1 MGIDLIRI
9 SKVEKILEH
18 HGEKFLKKVFTEVEI
33 KYIEEKHFMPQTV
46 AGIYAAKEAMLKELG
61 TGIGEYSL
69 KEVEVFHNEKG
80 RPYGKAG
87 DKLFDISISHEGDY
101 GVAVATLMEKN
112 ILNLPDELKHLLKR
126 RDKNSH
132 KGTYGRVGVVAG
144 QRGMLGSAYLSSS
157 AAFKTGAGLVY
168 VVVEDDIFEAMSIKA
183 TEQIVK
189 SFEDIENEIEFLKTM
204 DVVLIGPGIKNNEW
218 YRTLLQKVLD
228 MDTKVVVDATAFDI
242 LRDNPSFLQGKALK
256 ILTPHEGEFSKITGL
271 SVEEIGKQRE
281 TLAKDFAK
289 EHNLTLVLKGNETV
303 VTDGDKVYINKSGNP
318 GMATAGSGDVLS
330 GIISAL
336 FKSLNPYEAA
346 CVGVYVHGAS
356 GDFAKDIYGEI
367 SMTATDIMENIYK
380 VFKFA
385 DELFIP

>member
-1 MGIDLIRI
+1 MGIDLIGI
-9 SKVEKILEH
+9 TKVEKILER
-18 HGEKFLKKVFTEVEI
+18 HGEKFLEKVFTDGEI
-33 KYIEEKHFMPQTV
+33 KYIEEKQFMPQTV

-69 KEVEVFHNEKG
+69 KDVEVFHDEKG

-87 DKLFDISISHEGDY
+87 EKLFDISISHEGDY
-101 GVAVATLMEKN
+101 GVAVAKLVAN
-112 ILNLPDELKHLLKR
+112 NNLNVPDELKHLLGR

-168 VVVEDDIFEAMSIKA
+168 VVVEDEIFDAMSIKA

-189 SFEDIENEIEFLKTM
+189 TFEDIDAEIEFLKTM
-204 DVVLIGPGIKNNEW
+204 DVVLIGPGIKNNER
-218 YRTLLQKVLD
+218 YRTLLQKILD
-228 MDTKVVVDATAFDI
+228 MDKRVVVDATVFDI
-242 LRDNPSFLQGKALK
+242 LRDNPLFLQGKALK

-271 SVEEIGKQRE
+271 SVEEIGKHRE
-281 TLAKDFAK
+281 ALARDFAK
-289 EHNLTLVLKGNETV
+289 RHNLTMVLKGNETV

-330 GIISAL
+330 GIVSAL
-336 FKSLNPYEAA
+336 FKNLDPYDAASL
-346 CVGVYVHGAS
+346 GVYMHGSA
-356 GDFAKDIYGEI
+356 GDFAKDIYGEE
-367 SMTATDIMENIYK
+367 SMTASDIMENIYK
-380 VFKFA
+380 VFKYGN
-385 DELFIP
+385 ELFI

>member
-9 SKVEKILEH
+9 SKVEKILER
-18 HGEKFLKKVFTEVEI
+18 HGEKFLEKVFTEVEI
-33 KYIEEKHFMPQTV
+33 KYIEEKQFMPQTV

-69 KEVEVFHNEKG
+69 KDVEVFHDEKD

-87 DKLFDISISHEGDY
+87 EKLFDISISHEGDY
-101 GVAVATLMEKN
+101 GVAVAVLMEKN
-112 ILNLPDELKHLLKR
+112 ILNVPDELKHLLKR
-126 RDKNSH
+126 KNKNSH

-168 VVVEDDIFEAMSIKA
+168 VVVEDEIFDAMSIKA

-189 SFEDIENEIEFLKTM
+189 SFEYIDAEIEFLKTM
-204 DVVLIGPGIKNNEW
+204 DAILIGPGIKNNDR
-218 YRTLLQKVLD
+218 YRTLLKEVLD
-228 MDTKVVVDATAFDI
+228 MDKRVVVDATAFDI
-242 LRDNPSFLQGKALK
+242 LRDNPLFLQGKALK

-271 SVEEIGKQRE
+271 SVEEIGRHRE
-281 TLAKDFAK
+281 ALAKDFAK
-289 EHNLTLVLKGNETV
+289 KHNLTLVLKGNETV

-330 GIISAL
+330 GIVSAL
-336 FKSLNPYEAA
+336 FKNHNSFDAASL
-346 CVGVYVHGAS
+346 GVYIHGAA
-356 GDFAKDIYGEI
+356 GDFAKDIYGEE
-367 SMTATDIMENIYK
+367 SMIASDILENIYK
-380 VFKFA
+380 VFKYGN
-385 DELFIP
+385 ELFI

>member
-1 MGIDLIRI
+1 MGIDLIGI
-9 SKVEKILEH
+9 TKVEKILER
-18 HGEKFLKKVFTEVEI
+18 HGEKFLEKVFTDNEI

-69 KEVEVFHNEKG
+69 KDVEVFHDEKG

-87 DKLFDISISHEGDY
+87 EKLFDISISHEGDY
-101 GVAVATLMEKN
+101 GVAVAKLVAN
-112 ILNLPDELKHLLKR
+112 NNLNVPDELKHLLKR
-126 RDKNSH
+126 REKKSH

-168 VVVEDDIFEAMSIKA
+168 VVVEDDIFDAMSIKA

-189 SFEDIENEIEFLKTM
+189 SFEYIDAEIEFLKTM
-204 DVVLIGPGIKNNEW
+204 DTILIGPGIKNNDR
-218 YRTLLQKVLD
+218 YRTLLKEVLD

-242 LRDNPSFLQGKALK
+242 LRNNPLFLQGKALK
-256 ILTPHEGEFSKITGL
+256 ILTPHEGEFSKITGI
-271 SVEEIGKQRE
+271 SVEEIGKHRE
-281 TLAKDFAK
+281 ALARDFAK
-289 EHNLTLVLKGNETV
+289 KHNLTLVLKGHETV

-330 GIISAL
+330 GIVSAL
-336 FKSLNPYEAA
+336 FKSLDPYDAA
-346 CVGVYVHGAS
+346 SLGVYMHGSA
-356 GDFAKDIYGEI
+356 GDFSKDIYGEE
-367 SMTATDIMENIYK
+367 SMIASDIMENIYK
-380 VFKFA
+380 VFKYGN
-385 DELFIP
+385 ELFI

>member
-1 MGIDLIRI
+1 MGIDLIGI
-9 SKVEKILEH
+9 TKVEKILER
-18 HGEKFLKKVFTEVEI
+18 HGEKFLEKVFTDDEI

-69 KEVEVFHNEKG
+69 KDVEVFHDEKG

-87 DKLFDISISHEGDY
+87 EKLFDISISHEGDY
-101 GVAVATLMEKN
+101 GVAVAKLVAN
-112 ILNLPDELKHLLKR
+112 NNLNVPDELKHLLKR

-168 VVVEDDIFEAMSIKA
+168 VVVEDDIFDAMSIKA

-189 SFEDIENEIEFLKTM
+189 TFEDIDVEIEFLKTM
-204 DVVLIGPGIKNNEW
+204 DVVLIGPGIKNNDR
-218 YRTLLQKVLD
+218 YRTLLKEVLD
-228 MDTKVVVDATAFDI
+228 MDKRVVVDATAFDI
-242 LRDNPSFLQGKALK
+242 LRDNLLFLQGKALK

-271 SVEEIGKQRE
+271 SVEEIGKHRE
-281 TLAKDFAK
+281 ALAKDFAK
-289 EHNLTLVLKGNETV
+289 KHNLTLVLKGHETV
-303 VTDGDKVYINKSGNP
+303 VTDGEKVYINKSGNP

-330 GIISAL
+330 GIVSAL
-336 FKSLNPYEAA
+336 FNNLNPYEAA
-346 CVGVYVHGAS
+346 SLGVYMHGAA
-356 GDFAKDIYGEI
+356 GNFAKEIYGEE
-367 SMTATDIMENIYK
+367 SMTASDILENIYK
-380 VFKFA
+380 VFKYGN
-385 DELFIP
+385 ELFI

>member
-1 MGIDLIRI
+1 MGIDLIGI
-9 SKVEKILEH
+9 TKVEKILER
-18 HGEKFLKKVFTEVEI
+18 HGEKFLEKVFTDDEI

-69 KEVEVFHNEKG
+69 KDVEVFHDEKG

-87 DKLFDISISHEGDY
+87 EKLFDISISHEGDY
-101 GVAVATLMEKN
+101 GVAVAKLVAN
-112 ILNLPDELKHLLKR
+112 NNLHVPDELKHLLER

-144 QRGMLGSAYLSSS
+144 QRGMIGSAYLSSS
-157 AAFKTGAGLVY
+157 AAFKTGAGLLY
-168 VVVEDDIFEAMSIKA
+168 VVVEDEIFDAMSIKA

-189 SFEDIENEIEFLKTM
+189 TFEDIDEEIEFLKTM
-204 DVVLIGPGIKNNEW
+204 DTILIGPGIKNNER
-218 YRTLLQKVLD
+218 YRTLLQKILD

-242 LRDNPSFLQGKALK
+242 LRDNPLFLQGKALK

-271 SVEEIGKQRE
+271 SVEEIGRHRE
-281 TLAKDFAK
+281 ALARDFAK
-289 EHNLTLVLKGNETV
+289 KYNLTLVLKGNETV

-330 GIISAL
+330 GIVSAL
-336 FKSLNPYEAA
+336 FKNLDPYEAA
-346 CVGVYVHGAS
+346 SLGVYMHGAA
-356 GDFAKDIYGEI
+356 GDFAKDIYGEE
-367 SMTATDIMENIYK
+367 SMTATDILENIYK
-380 VFKFA
+380 VFKYGN
-385 DELFIP
+385 ELFI

>member
-1 MGIDLIRI
+1 MGIDLIGI
-9 SKVEKILEH
+9 TKVEKIMER
-18 HGEKFLKKVFTEVEI
+18 HGEKFLEKVFTDDEI
-33 KYIEEKHFMPQTV
+33 KYIEEKQFMPQTV

-69 KEVEVFHNEKG
+69 KDVEVFHDEKG

-87 DKLFDISISHEGDY
+87 EKLFDISISHEGDY
-101 GVAVATLMEKN
+101 GVAVAALMEKN
-112 ILNLPDELKHLLKR
+112 ILNVPDELKHLLKI

-168 VVVEDDIFEAMSIKA
+168 VVVEDEIFDAMSIKA
-183 TEQIVK
+183 NEQIVK
-189 SFEDIENEIEFLKTM
+189 TFKDIDEEIEFLKTM
-204 DVVLIGPGIKNNEW
+204 DVVLIGPGIKNNDR
-218 YRTLLQKVLD
+218 YRTLLKEVLD
-228 MDTKVVVDATAFDI
+228 MDKRVVVDATAFDI
-242 LRDNPSFLQGKALK
+242 LRDNPLFLQGKALK

-271 SVEEIGKQRE
+271 SVEEIGRNRE
-281 TLAKDFAK
+281 KLARDFAK
-289 EHNLTLVLKGNETV
+289 KHNLTLVLKGHNTV
-303 VTDGDKVYINKSGNP
+303 VTDGDRVYINKSGNP

-330 GIISAL
+330 GIVSAL

-356 GDFAKDIYGEI
+356 GDFVKEIYGEE
-367 SMTATDIMENIYK
+367 SMTASDIMENIYK
-380 VFKFA
+380 VFKYGN
-385 DELFIP
+385 ELFI

>member
-1 MGIDLIRI
+1 MGIDLIGI
-9 SKVEKILEH
+9 TKVEKILQR
-18 HGEKFLKKVFTEVEI
+18 HGEKFLEKVFTDDEI
-33 KYIEEKHFMPQTV
+33 KYIEEKQFIPQTV

-69 KEVEVFHNEKG
+69 KDVEVFHDEKG

-87 DKLFDISISHEGDY
+87 EKLFDISISHEGDY
-101 GVAVATLMEKN
+101 GVAVAVLMEKN
-112 ILNLPDELKHLLKR
+112 ILNVPDELKHLLKR
-126 RDKNSH
+126 REKKSH

-168 VVVEDDIFEAMSIKA
+168 VVVEDDIFDAMSIKA

-189 SFEDIENEIEFLKTM
+189 SFEYIDAEIEFLKTM
-204 DVVLIGPGIKNNEW
+204 DVVLIGPGIKNNDR
-218 YRTLLQKVLD
+218 YRTLLKEVLD

-242 LRDNPSFLQGKALK
+242 LRNNPLFLQGKALK
-256 ILTPHEGEFSKITGL
+256 ILTPHEGEFSKITGI
-271 SVEEIGKQRE
+271 SVEEIGKHRE
-281 TLAKDFAK
+281 ALARDFAK
-289 EHNLTLVLKGNETV
+289 KHNLTLVLKGNETV

-336 FKSLNPYEAA
+336 FKSLDPYDAA
-346 CVGVYVHGAS
+346 SLGVYMHGAA
-356 GDFAKDIYGEI
+356 GDFAKDIYGEE
-367 SMTATDIMENIYK
+367 SMTASDIMENIYK
-380 VFKFA
+380 VFKYGN
-385 DELFIP
+385 ELFI

>member
-9 SKVEKILEH
+9 SKVEKILER
-18 HGEKFLKKVFTEVEI
+18 HGEKFLEKVFTDDEI

-69 KEVEVFHNEKG
+69 KDVEVFHDEKG
-80 RPYGKAG
+80 RSYGKAG
-87 DKLFDISISHEGDY
+87 EKLFDISISHDGDY
-101 GVAVATLMEKN
+101 GVAVAVRVAN
-112 ILNLPDELKHLLKR
+112 NNLNVPDELKHLLER

-168 VVVEDDIFEAMSIKA
+168 VVVEDGIFDAMSIKA

-189 SFEDIENEIEFLKTM
+189 TFEDIDAEIEFLKTM
-204 DVVLIGPGIKNNEW
+204 DVVLIGPGIKNNER
-218 YRTLLQKVLD
+218 YRTLLQKILD
-228 MDTKVVVDATAFDI
+228 MDKRVVVDATAFDI
-242 LRDNPSFLQGKALK
+242 LRDNPLFLQGKALK

-271 SVEEIGKQRE
+271 SVEEIGRHRE
-281 TLAKDFAK
+281 KFARDFAK
-289 EHNLTLVLKGNETV
+289 KHNLTIVLKGNETV
-303 VTDGDKVYINKSGNP
+303 VTDGEKVYINTSGNP

-336 FKSLNPYEAA
+336 FNNLNPYEAA
-346 CVGVYVHGAS
+346 SLGVYMHGAA
-356 GDFAKDIYGEI
+356 GDFAKEIYGEE
-367 SMTATDIMENIYK
+367 SMIASNILENIYK
-380 VFKFA
+380 VFKYGN
-385 DELFIP
+385 ELFI

>member
-9 SKVEKILEH
+9 SKVEKILER
-18 HGEKFLKKVFTEVEI
+18 HGEKFLEKVFTEVEI

-61 TGIGEYSL
+61 TGIGEYPL
-69 KEVEVFHNEKG
+69 KDVEVFHDKKG
-80 RPYGKAG
+80 RPYGKSG
-87 DKLFDISISHEGDY
+87 EKLFDISISHEGDY
-101 GVAVATLMEKN
+101 GVAVAKLVAN
-112 ILNLPDELKHLLKR
+112 NNLNVPDELKHLLKR

-168 VVVEDDIFEAMSIKA
+168 VLVEDEIFDAMSIKA
-183 TEQIVK
+183 NEQIVK
-189 SFEDIENEIEFLKTM
+189 TFKDIDEEIEFLKTM
-204 DVVLIGPGIKNNEW
+204 DVVLIGPGIKNNER
-218 YRTLLQKVLD
+218 YRTLLQKILD

-242 LRDNPSFLQGKALK
+242 LRDNPLFLQGKALK

-271 SVEEIGKQRE
+271 SVEEIGKHRE
-281 TLAKDFAK
+281 KFARDFAK
-289 EHNLTLVLKGNETV
+289 KHNLTMVLKGNRTV

-330 GIISAL
+330 GIVSAL
-336 FKSLNPYEAA
+336 FKSLDPYDAA
-346 CVGVYVHGAS
+346 SLGVYMHGSA
-356 GDFAKDIYGEI
+356 GDFSKDIYGEE
-367 SMTATDIMENIYK
+367 SMIASDIMENIYK
-380 VFKFA
+380 VFKYGN
-385 DELFIP
+385 ELFI